1 MGGNSHIS
9 HSTSPYNQAQSTHH
23 AKTTKTLMDSR
34 NKIIKVDLTVNLSGE
49 DNLGPQST
57 EVMRTWMK

>member
-9 HSTSPYNQAQSTHH
+9 HSTSPYNQTQSTHQ